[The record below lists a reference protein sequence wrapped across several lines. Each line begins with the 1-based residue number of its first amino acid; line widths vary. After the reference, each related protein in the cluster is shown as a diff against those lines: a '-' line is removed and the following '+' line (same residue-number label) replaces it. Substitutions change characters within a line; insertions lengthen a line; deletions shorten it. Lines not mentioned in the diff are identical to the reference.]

1 MRRKYIKSHYTLSIT
16 LSIVFISR
24 IAFSKE
30 RPNKRSNEKSKDTN
44 IVCFAAKNQWVCA
57 PANQQEI
64 ANEKA
69 KKLLIKKSSELV
81 TSDVVIKSI
90 NIPKFDTTDT
100 PDTTISTDQKPIIS
114 ATIADNSTTSKV
126 QLNPNKVKADPE
138 IVQLK
143 HNINPY
149 AELWSHQ
156 LIGVSTPQS
165 AINYVRKHNLNKDD
179 ILIIQSVRK
188 GMDWWIILFGLYQD
202 KKTGLNN
209 EINLPE
215 KINKPWLR
223 PLKNLQV
230 NGFIEKF

>member
-1 MRRKYIKSHYTLSIT
+1 MRRKYIKSHYPLSIT
-16 LSIVFISR
+16 LSIVFIST
-24 IAFSKE
+24 IAFSKT
-30 RPNKRSNEKSKDTN
+30 KSNERSKEKPNETN

-57 PANQQEI
+57 PEDQQEI

-69 KKLLIKKSSELV
+69 KKLLIKKDSELV

-90 NIPKFDTTDT
+90 NIPKFDT
-100 PDTTISTDQKPIIS
+100 PISIEPEPLISSTT
-114 ATIADNSTTSKV
+114 ADNKTTSKV
-126 QLNPNKVKADPE
+126 PSNPNKEKTDLEAA
-138 IVQLK
+138 QLK

-156 LIGVSTPQS
+156 LIGVSTPRS
-165 AINYVRKHNLNKDD
+165 ATNFVKKHNLNKDD
-179 ILIIQSVRK
+179 ILIIQSVRN

-209 EINLPE
+209 EINLPPN
-215 KINKPWLR
+215 INKPWLR